1 MREIT
6 VAVLCELEDGA
17 PEFRAFTS
25 TVTPESEEAGQYLQ
39 YARDE
44 MEAEPGV
51 RSVLAVLDP
60 ADPAFEQLKQGM
72 EGL

>member
-17 PEFRAFTS
+17 LEFRAFTS
-25 TVTPESEEAGQYLQ
+25 MVATQSEEAVSYILN
-39 YARDE
+39 AKDE
-44 MEAEPGV
+44 VESEPGV
-51 RSVLAVLDP
+51 RCVVAVLDP